1 MVLEPTENSNENLEL
16 EALALLIQ
24 SYEEIHYPF
33 PTDDIT
39 ALDLIQ
45 FKIE

>member
-1 MVLEPTENSNENLEL
+1 MDIEPAKDSNKDLGIIVPIL
-16 EALALLIQ
+16 
-24 SYEEIHYPF
+24 YYPF